1 MNTQNFDTSTPE
13 NHPETDQCRCG
24 AAEAGRPSLTRS
36 IRLVSRL
43 MRAEMRKT
51 LGASGAPTRGEVK
64 TAARAIEDRAAG
76 AVSAED
82 LAITLATLDR
92 IADAFGGRDAL
103 PFHPH
108 GRRGPRGHRGF
119 GVHSGFGGHRGFD
132 GHRGHPRRGG
142 FDAL

>member
-13 NHPETDQCRCG
+13 NHPETDRCRCG

-64 TAARAIEDRAAG
+64 AAARAIEDRAAG
-76 AVSAED
+76 AVPAED
-82 LAITLATLDR
+82 LATTLATLDR

-103 PFHPH
+103 PFHPR

-119 GVHSGFGGHRGFD
+119 GGHRSFD